1 MKPHHHTRQVHQG
14 THTHAKRQPQGRVVH
29 GRGVENQVP
38 DPAPG
43 FRQPAGCTAR
53 RTPILPRV
61 APWRVVTDTE
71 TSMLPEV
78 FQKRHVRSKIR

>member
-29 GRGVENQVP
+29 GRGPRTKFPTRRPASGNQQ
-38 DPAPG
+38 AL
-43 FRQPAGCTAR
+43 TAR